1 MKIFSALLFTSLLI
15 GFFSCNNEFHKTKTS
30 TSGGYSYEF
39 VSNDPTQTRI
49 YTLDNGLKVYLSNFE
64 NAPRIHVFT
73 AVKAGG
79 KNDPENNTG
88 LAHYLEHILFK
99 GNKYFG
105 TLDYEAEKPLLDSL
119 ENLFNDY
126 ASIENPRARAE
137 HYKKIDAV
145 SNEAA
150 KFAIPNEY
158 DKMISMIG
166 GKGLNAYT
174 TEDRT
179 VYTVDIPANEM
190 ERFLTLE
197 GFRFKQIVNRLFHTE
212 LEAVYEEKNRSLDSD
227 FRKQYFALLQNLF
240 PNHPYGTQ
248 SVIGTIDHLK
258 NPSITEIKNYF
269 NTYYRP
275 NNVAICMSGELD
287 FDKTI
292 ALIDKNFG
300 EWEPNKKLPAFSY
313 VIQPEITEP
322 IEVDV
327 LGPDRESLIM
337 GFRFDGKASN
347 DLMHVQLIDMILS
360 NRTAGLIDLNLVQQ
374 QKVLSASA
382 TVRNMNDF
390 AIHTFMGNPKE
401 GQSLEDVKELLLGE
415 IENIKKGN
423 FDQWLLKAVINDLKK
438 SVMEQGDS
446 ENANYYRAN
455 NMVMAFTREKNWK
468 NEVTYFNRLSK
479 ITKED
484 LIAFAKQNYKDNYA
498 VIYKRSGVDSNSQ
511 KVEKPK
517 ITKVPLNREQTSPL
531 QDRLAG
537 LKLDKLQPKFID
549 FKIDIDQY
557 KIGMLEVIAKE
568 NTDNDLFS
576 LTYLFDFG
584 RNLDHILPLATEFMN
599 YVGTDDMSPEEVK
612 QEFYKLGANMKL
624 SLSGDGTET
633 FITLSGLSNAMKPA
647 MQLFEKLLQEP
658 IGSKDALDKLKK
670 RILKDRKDIKKNK
683 GVILQRQMYAY
694 AKYGKDNPLKDIV
707 TSEELKQIKHEELT
721 QRIQN
726 LSSFP
731 HRILYYGN
739 KSITELTDLV
749 TSHHNVPQTF
759 NEIDDIKKYNEKDYA
774 SNQVFWSHFDMV
786 QTEIILLSK
795 LDVLNNSKTAAIQMF
810 NQYFGAGMNSI
821 VFQEIREAQ
830 GLAYSV
836 YSAYRQAAK
845 KNESDYLFSYIGIQ
859 SDKQKEALSSMFNLI
874 NNLPKSPQAFNIGK
888 QAILNKIESER
899 ITKKNMVNSYLA
911 AEKKGLDIDA
921 REQIYNEVK
930 AMNYNDLLEF
940 HKNYVKN
947 KSHNIL
953 LIGDRNNIDFE
964 NLKQYGKVQ
973 ELSLESL
980 FGY

>member
-1 MKIFSALLFTSLLI
+1 MKIFRTLLFTLLLI
-15 GFFSCNNEFHKTKTS
+15 GFFSCNNESHKNKTA
-30 TSGGYSYEF
+30 TAGGYSYEF

-99 GNKYFG
+99 GNKHFG
-105 TLDYEAEKPLLDSL
+105 TLDYEAEKPLLDSI

-126 ASIENPRARAE
+126 ASITNPKARAE
-137 HYKKIDAV
+137 HYKKIDAI

-158 DKMISMIG
+158 DKMISMLG

-227 FRKQYFALLQNLF
+227 SRKQNFALLQSLF
-240 PNHPYGTQ
+240 PNHPYGKQ

-292 ALIDKNFG
+292 SLIDKNFG
-300 EWEPNKKLPAFSY
+300 EWEPNPKLPVFDY
-313 VIQPEITEP
+313 TIQPEITEP

-337 GFRFDGKASN
+337 GFRFDGRVSD
-347 DLMHVQLIDMILS
+347 DLMRVQLIDMLLS

-374 QKVLSASA
+374 QKVLSAGA
-382 TVRNMNDF
+382 TVRDMNDF
-390 AIHTFMGNPKE
+390 VIHTFMGNPKE
-401 GQSLEDVKELLLGE
+401 GQSLEEVKNLLLNE

-423 FDQWLLKAVINDLKK
+423 FDEWLIKAVINDLKK
-438 SVMEQGDS
+438 SVMEQDDS
-446 ENANYYRAN
+446 DYANYYRAN
-455 NMVMAFTREKNWK
+455 NMVMAFTKNKNWK
-468 NEVTYFNRLSK
+468 DEVTYFDRLSK
-479 ITKED
+479 VTKED
-484 LIAFAKQNYKDNYA
+484 LIAFAKQNYQDNYA
-498 VIYKRSGVDSNSQ
+498 VVYKRNGVDSNFQ

-531 QDRLAG
+531 QDRLAIQ
-537 LKLDKLQPKFID
+537 KLDKLQPKFID
-549 FKIDIDQY
+549 FEIDLDQY

-584 RNLDHILPLATEFMN
+584 KNLDHILPLATEFMD

-612 QEFYKLGANMKL
+612 QEFYKLGANM
-624 SLSGDGTET
+624 SLNVGGNGNQT
-633 FITLSGLSNAMKPA
+633 FITLSGLSETMKPA
-647 MQLFEKLLQEP
+647 MQLFEKLLQKP
-658 IGSKDALDKLKK
+658 VGSKDALDKLIE
-670 RILKDRKDIKKNK
+670 RILKARKDIQKNK

-694 AKYGKDNPLKDIV
+694 AKYGKDNPLTDII
-707 TSEELKQIKHEELT
+707 TTEELKQIKHKELT

-739 KSITELTDLV
+739 QSINELTDLI

-759 NEIDDIKKYNEKDYA
+759 NEIDDVKKYTEKDYDT
-774 SNQVFWSHFDMV
+774 NQVFWSHFDMV

-795 LDVLNNSKTAAIQMF
+795 LEVLNNTKTAAIQMF

-836 YSAYRQAAK
+836 YSAYRQATK

-859 SDKQKEALSSMFNLI
+859 SDKQKEALGSMLNLI

-888 QAILNKIESER
+888 QAILNRIESER
-899 ITKKNMVNSYLA
+899 ITKKNVLNSYLA
-911 AEKKGLDIDA
+911 AEKKGLDVDI
-921 REQIYNEVK
+921 REQIYDEVK
-930 AMNYNDLLEF
+930 AMNYNNLLEF
-940 HKNYVKN
+940 HKKYVGN

-953 LIGDRNNIDFE
+953 LIGNRNNIDFK
-964 NLKQYGKVQ
+964 NLKQYGKIQ
-973 ELSLESL
+973 ELSLETL